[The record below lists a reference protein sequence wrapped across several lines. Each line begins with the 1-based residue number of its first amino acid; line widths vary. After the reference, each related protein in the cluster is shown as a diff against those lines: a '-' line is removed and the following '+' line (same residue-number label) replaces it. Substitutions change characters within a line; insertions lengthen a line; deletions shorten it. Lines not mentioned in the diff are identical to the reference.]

1 MFAEVQRLKLTKIE
15 EALTLLSEH
24 ETECRLCPRECGADR
39 KSGNAGFCQTADR
52 ASLSHALL
60 HFGEE
65 PPLSGFRDCAK
76 EKEKIGAS
84 RSGSGAMFFSGCNLK
99 CCYCQNY
106 QISWFNQGRIRSV
119 KELAS
124 QMIVLQKK
132 GALNINLVSP
142 THILIPI
149 LKALRI
155 AYATGLHIPLVY
167 NSNGYEK
174 AEILRHLEGIVDI
187 FLPDFKYFSKE
198 LSRTLSQASEYFRYA
213 GTAILE
219 MYRQGP
225 ALICDDNDIAQ
236 KGLIIRHL
244 VLPGQSEDSIKILQ
258 WLSRNCADGIALSLM
273 SQYKS
278 CHKAPPGF
286 QRSLDGEEYNR
297 VVEKA
302 LDCGFET
309 MFIQPEPF
317 ATGEHR
323 NPDFDRKNPFNWS

>member
-1 MFAEVQRLKLTKIE
+1 MFAEMQRLKLKKIE
-15 EALTLLSEH
+15 EALTRLSVH
-24 ETECRLCPRECGADR
+24 ETECRLCPRECGVDR
-39 KSGNAGFCQTADR
+39 KSGVAGFCRTADR

-65 PPLSGFRDCAK
+65 PPLSGLRDCAK
-76 EKEKIGAS
+76 ETEKISLS

-106 QISWFNQGRIRSV
+106 QISWLNQGRERSAN
-119 KELAS
+119 ELAS
-124 QMIVLQKK
+124 QMIDLQEK

-155 AYATGLHIPLVY
+155 AYADGLHIPLVY

-187 FLPDFKYFSKE
+187 FLPDCKYFSKE
-198 LSRTLSQASEYFRYA
+198 LSRALSQASDYFRFA
-213 GTAILE
+213 RTAILE
-219 MYRQGP
+219 MYRQEP
-225 ALICDDNDIAQ
+225 ALICDDEDIAQ

-244 VLPGQSEDSIKILQ
+244 VLPGQSEDSIKVLD
-258 WLSRNCADGIALSLM
+258 WLGRHCAGRTALSLM
-273 SQYKS
+273 SQYKP

-286 QRSLDGEEYNR
+286 QRPLDGEEYSR

-317 ATGEHR
+317 TSAENRT
-323 NPDFDRKNPFNWS
+323 PDFDRKNPFNWS